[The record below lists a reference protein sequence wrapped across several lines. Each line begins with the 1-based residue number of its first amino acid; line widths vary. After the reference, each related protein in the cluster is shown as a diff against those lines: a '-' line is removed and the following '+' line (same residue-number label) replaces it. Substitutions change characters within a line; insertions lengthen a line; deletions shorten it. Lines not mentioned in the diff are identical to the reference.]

1 MEAMMECDR
10 VQELLPFIDD
20 GSLEQDIVKTV
31 KAHME
36 KCLTCQKEYN
46 EIIHVVNLMNSV
58 LTQHVPEHS
67 QSFLYVLQKKINAKK
82 RERKV
87 YQLMLPAAAVVILT
101 VSIALYSIHTKQVPD
116 SLPFQI
122 VRMAEQ
128 DNELYN
134 YIAEQYLDTYELFEL
149 VYNVETV
156 DEYDLR
162 DALFQ
167 HEYFNVTADDIFD
180 TLDEIELYNFFVSLY
195 N

>member
-1 MEAMMECDR
+1 MECHK

-20 GSLEQDIVKTV
+20 GSLGQDIVKKV

-36 KCLTCQKEYN
+36 KCTACQKEYN
-46 EIIHVVNLMNSV
+46 EIIHVVNLMNSA

-67 QSFLYVLQKKINAKK
+67 QTFLYAVQRKINAKK

-87 YQLMLPAAAVVILT
+87 YQVMLPAAAVVILT
-101 VSIALYSIHTKQVPD
+101 VSIALYSIHTRQVPD
-116 SLPFQI
+116 SLTFQI
-122 VRMAEQ
+122 VRMAEP

-149 VYNVETV
+149 VYDIETV
-156 DEYDLR
+156 DEYDLTE
-162 DALFQ
+162 ALFQ
-167 HEYFNVTADDIFD
+167 HEYFNATADDIIE
-180 TLDEIELYNFFVSLY
+180 TLDENELYNFFVSSY